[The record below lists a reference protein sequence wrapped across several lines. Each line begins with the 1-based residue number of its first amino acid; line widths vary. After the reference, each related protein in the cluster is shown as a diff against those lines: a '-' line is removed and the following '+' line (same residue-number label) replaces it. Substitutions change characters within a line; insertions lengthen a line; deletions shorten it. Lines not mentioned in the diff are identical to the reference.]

1 MILKPLRLTPGDTIA
16 VIAPAGPVTPSEVL
30 PAMDRLEAFGL
41 HVVPGNSLY
50 ENRSYLAGSDQARL
64 KDLLD
69 AFRDTTVKAIL
80 CARGGYGALRLLPEI
95 DLDLIRAN
103 PKIVVG
109 YSDITA
115 LLLCLSG
122 KTGLVSFHGPMARD
136 LLRNEG
142 KNLQNLL
149 CLLSGSSPK
158 GDELRGVRVLKPGKC
173 RGRLLGGNL
182 SILCHLA
189 GTPYM
194 PKWRKCVLFLED
206 KGEAS
211 YRIDRMLTHLRL
223 SGFLKGIAGLAAGQF
238 VECGD
243 ASQIDEL
250 LLDAVADLDIP
261 VVSGFPFG
269 HGEENLALPIGM
281 PVELDT
287 DRLTLTWAGSP
298 VK

>member
-16 VIAPAGPVTPSEVL
+16 VIAPAGPVIPSEIL
-30 PAMDRLEAFGL
+30 PAKERLEALGF
-41 HVVPGNSLY
+41 HVVLGNSLY

-103 PKIVVG
+103 PKILVG

-122 KTGLVSFHGPMARD
+122 RTGLVSFHGPMARD
-136 LLRNEG
+136 LLKNQG
-142 KNLQNLL
+142 NNLQYLL
-149 CLLSGSSPK
+149 GLLSGTSPN
-158 GDELRGVRVLKPGKC
+158 GDQMRGVRVLKPGKC
-173 RGRLLGGNL
+173 RGRLVGGNL
-182 SILCHLA
+182 SLLCHMA

-194 PKWRKCVLFLED
+194 PKWRQCVLFLED

-223 SGFLKGIAGLAAGQF
+223 SGFLKGIAGLAAGEF
-238 VECGD
+238 AECGEPL
-243 ASQIDEL
+243 QIDEL
-250 LLDAVADLDIP
+250 LLDAVGDLDIP

-269 HGEENLALPIGM
+269 HGEENLTLPLGM
-281 PVELDT
+281 PAVLDT